1 MKDSFG
7 RRNRLPLVAACVLI
21 PLFLTALASVAQQGA
36 QRKSYAVIAGTV
48 WNVQE
53 YGASGLQVK
62 VRRADD
68 KPGKARWT
76 MLTNARGEFTLHVPA
91 DKAEY
96 IIWVDNKGHKGSA
109 AQTTVEIDGDE
120 VRDVALHLTE

>member
-7 RRNRLPLVAACVLI
+7 RRRRLPLVAACVLL
-21 PLFLTALASVAQQGA
+21 PLFLTALAGVAQQGA
-36 QRKSYAVIAGTV
+36 QRKPYAVIAGTV
-48 WNVQE
+48 WNLQE
-53 YGASGLQVK
+53 HGVPGLQVK
-62 VRRADD
+62 VRRAED

-91 DKAEY
+91 EGARY
-96 IIWVDNKGHKGSA
+96 IIWVDNKGHKEPA

-120 VRDVALHLTE
+120 VRDVGLHLTE